1 MRQINW
7 IRQPDGHTCGPT
19 SLKMALDYLGVGIE
33 IDEITRIYNNK
44 LKEIG
49 GMPFFR
55 MEKVLLDHN
64 INYEII
70 IDKEL
75 KNLKQNLKDN
85 LVLLSVLTVNNVKH
99 WCLVYDADDTYFYV
113 ADPMIGKYRTRK
125 EELIK
130 LTLKRNFLYIM
141 INESNP
147 IKIHQKKDNEL
158 IFTIVDRYG
167 MKLNIDSNILFG
179 KTPDRDYFFKLDNK
193 RNGDDY
199 ELLASN
205 PDRKRFLKV
214 KMV

>member
-1 MRQINW
+1 MRQLNW

-64 INYEII
+64 INYQIV
-70 IDKEL
+70 IDRDL
-75 KNLKQNLKDN
+75 NNLKQNLKDN
-85 LVLLSVLTVNNVKH
+85 LIILSILTSANVKH
-99 WCLVYDADDTYFYV
+99 WVLVYDVDDNYYYI
-113 ADPMIGKYRTRK
+113 ADPAYGKYRMRK
-125 EELIK
+125 EDLIK
-130 LTLKRNFLYIM
+130 ITFKRNFLYIM

-147 IKIHQKKDNEL
+147 IKIHNKVNDNSIYSL
-158 IFTIVDRYG
+158 VDKYG
-167 MKLNIDSNILFG
+167 MKLNIDSNVLFG
-179 KTPDRDYFFKLDNK
+179 KTPDKDYFFKLDNK

-199 ELLASN
+199 DLLASN
-205 PDRKRFLKV
+205 PERKRFLKV
-214 KMV
+214 KLV